1 MSIEIE
7 LVRFIAETCDCAT
20 REHRWTDT
28 FIVTMHFACY
38 VRDTASR
45 STGAIPRLIQM
56 FPRYSRRSDAS
67 IGRHSFP
74 SGDKCVYDISAL
86 PHLPGLAQ
94 TRQVRRI
101 ARFLVTGKGDI
112 TRTVIAVRHAVLQTA
127 VNIVYWLP
135 PPISQTLVTRSCRS
149 PTANKP
155 RAVIWRPLSSLSRFP
170 NIPSPLW
177 RTLHFPSLRQQHV
190 HLGQIEKDLVN
201 TRNSKLIPVAG
212 IKTLR
217 DKNNEVFLLCVLLGR
232 MSKLLASSV

>member
-1 MSIEIE
+1 MY
-7 LVRFIAETCDCAT
+7 
-20 REHRWTDT
+20 
-28 FIVTMHFACY
+28 FAMLRARHT
-38 VRDTASR
+38 VV
-45 STGAIPRLIQM
+45 AIPRLIQM

-67 IGRHSFP
+67 IGRHSSPSPGATNAYTTYRHYRICRAWRGHDRPANRSFP
-74 SGDKCVYDISAL
+74 RCGE
-86 PHLPGLAQ
+86 GRF
-94 TRQVRRI
+94 TR
-101 ARFLVTGKGDI
+101 A
-112 TRTVIAVRHAVLQTA
+112 VIAVRRAVLQTA

-155 RAVIWRPLSSLSRFP
+155 RAVIWRPLSSLSRSP
-170 NIPSPLW
+170 NIPPLW

-190 HLGQIEKDLVN
+190 HLGQIEKDLAN

-217 DKNNEVFLLCVLLGR
+217 DKNNEVFLLCALLGR